1 MSVINAKMNDSRKEN
16 FLGLFFVSDWFF
28 LGVFRCSFVL
38 LGFFFNES
46 TYKFVT
52 GGNGSLFMQ
61 IRANRNRTK
70 IRKILNTGRR
80 GET

>member
-1 MSVINAKMNDSRKEN
+1 MIVEKKISLGC
-16 FLGLFFVSDWFF
+16 FLFQIGFCWGFFIALLFCWF
-28 LGVFRCSFVL
+28 
-38 LGFFFNES
+38 FFFNEG